1 MQNWLGDVAT
11 GTTVTYRPISMDD
24 ARARAE
30 TQGVSPPLIDAMLAI
45 ATYQRAG
52 GPTAR
57 TSDSVERILGR
68 PPRTV
73 VDFARDY
80 ADRFR
85 S

>member
-1 MQNWLGDVAT
+1 
-11 GTTVTYRPISMDD
+11 MDD

-30 TQGVSPPLIDAMLAI
+30 QRGVSPPLIDAMLAI
-45 ATYQRAG
+45 AAYQKAG

-57 TSDSVERILGR
+57 TSDSVDRILGR
-68 PPRTV
+68 PPRTI

-85 S
+85 A